1 MTAPHRTAID
11 QTLAI
16 ATERIWEE
24 ASEIGLK
31 PFATHF
37 EIVPAT
43 IIYEVG
49 SYLMPGRFSH
59 WSHGKMYHVQKMMY
73 DFGLSKIYEL
83 VVNTDPCWAFLLDSN
98 SLVQNKLVIAHVLGH
113 SDFFANNAYFA
124 TTSRRM
130 LDTVTLNADRLR
142 RYEYEHGP
150 EAVESVLDA
159 CLAIQMHVTP
169 YAVDD
174 PSTDAEAGLDDR
186 DRAPNALAGPY
197 DDLWQLDAAPP
208 SPTANP
214 RGGAGPSRGDRD
226 LLRFIAAHA
235 PSLKEWERDA
245 VQIVRGESLYFVPQ
259 MQTKIVNEGWA
270 TLSHATILHR
280 LDLEPSEYLEFAD
293 LHAGVIQPSQRQ
305 INPYHLGFSMLRE
318 LNRRYG
324 GDDVEIA
331 DEMFHL
337 RETQSDLSLV
347 RNFLDEEMV
356 EFLDLYL
363 YGPEADKIVVTEK
376 RWEPVRDRLLADLT
390 GYGIPV
396 IVAEDGDFEGR
407 RELYLRHEWTGR
419 PLDLVYGRKTIEH
432 VHRLWGRKIW
442 LETTTKDGA
451 TEILSFEP
459 KQGHASAKQS

>member
-1 MTAPHRTAID
+1 MTAPHRLAID
-11 QTLAI
+11 QALAD
-16 ATERIWEE
+16 ATERIWEQ
-24 ASEIGLK
+24 ATAIGLK

-37 EIVPAT
+37 EIVPST

-73 DFGLSKIYEL
+73 DYGLSKIYEL

-130 LDTVTLNADRLR
+130 LDTVTLNAERLR
-142 RYEYEHGP
+142 HYEFEHGQD
-150 EAVESVLDA
+150 AVESVLDA

-174 PSTDAEAGLDDR
+174 PSADAGVDQEEADR
-186 DRAPNALAGPY
+186 RARAVQGPY
-197 DDLWQLDAAPP
+197 DDLWQEDTTEQAPP
-208 SPTANP
+208 VPRNGTSPEH
-214 RGGAGPSRGDRD
+214 GDRD

-235 PSLKEWERDA
+235 PSLKDWERDA

-259 MQTKIVNEGWA
+259 MQTKITNEGWA

-280 LDLEPSEYLEFAD
+280 LDLESSEYIEFAD
-293 LHAGVIQPSQRQ
+293 LHAGVIQPSPRQ
-305 INPYHLGFSMLRE
+305 INPYHLGFGMLRE
-318 LNRRYG
+318 LNKRYG
-324 GDDVEIA
+324 GSDVELA
-331 DEMFHL
+331 DELFHL

-356 EFLDLYL
+356 ESLDLYL
-363 YGPEADKIVVTEK
+363 YAPEDDKIVVTEK
-376 RWEPVRDRLLADLT
+376 RWEPVRDRLLEDLT
-390 GYGIPV
+390 GYGVPI
-396 IVAEDGDFEGR
+396 IVAENGDFEGR

-419 PLDLVYGRKTIEH
+419 PLDLVYSRKTLEH
-432 VHRLWGRKIW
+432 IHRLWGRKIW
-442 LETTTKDGA
+442 LETTTKEGA
-451 TEILSFEP
+451 IEILSYEP
-459 KQGHASAKQS
+459 RQGHSSAKRS

>member
-1 MTAPHRTAID
+1 MTAAHRTTID
-11 QTLAI
+11 QALAD
-16 ATERIWEE
+16 ATERIWEQ

-37 EIVPAT
+37 EIVPST

-73 DFGLSKIYEL
+73 DYGLSKIYEL

-142 RYEYEHGP
+142 RYEYEHGQD
-150 EAVESVLDA
+150 AVESVLDA
-159 CLAIQMHVTP
+159 CLAIQMHVTS
-169 YAVDD
+169 YSVDD
-174 PSTDAEAGLDDR
+174 PSAGTADHRERQDGQTNSL
-186 DRAPNALAGPY
+186 PGPY
-197 DDLWQLDAAPP
+197 DDLWQYDADPEAP
-208 SPTANP
+208 STAQ
-214 RGGAGPSRGDRD
+214 RADAGPERGDRD

-235 PSLKEWERDA
+235 PSLKDWERDA

-270 TLSHATILHR
+270 TLSHATILRR

-293 LHAGVIQPSQRQ
+293 LHAGVIQPSRRQ
-305 INPYHLGFSMLRE
+305 INPYHLGFGMLRT
-318 LNRRYG
+318 LNTRYG
-324 GDDVEIA
+324 GNDVEIA
-331 DEMFHL
+331 DELYHL

-356 EFLDLYL
+356 ESLDLYL

-376 RWEPVRDRLLADLT
+376 RWEPVRDRLLQDLT
-390 GYGIPV
+390 GYGVPI

-419 PLDLVYGRKTIEH
+419 PLDLVYARKTIEH
-432 VHRLWGRKIW
+432 VHRMWGRKVW
-442 LETTTKDGA
+442 LETASQDGSA
-451 TEILSFEP
+451 EILSFEP
-459 KQGHASAKQS
+459 KQGHASAKSA

>member
-1 MTAPHRTAID
+1 MTAPHRMAID
-11 QTLAI
+11 RALAE
-16 ATERIWEE
+16 ATERIWEQ
-24 ASEIGLK
+24 ATEIGLK

-37 EIVPAT
+37 EIVPST

-73 DFGLSKIYEL
+73 DYGLSKIYEL

-142 RYEYEHGP
+142 RYEYEHGQD
-150 EAVESVLDA
+150 AVESVLDA

-174 PSTDAEAGLDDR
+174 PSARSDAQKDGQDLQAH
-186 DRAPNALAGPY
+186 ALTGPY
-197 DDLWQLDAAPP
+197 DDLWQLDAAPDGP
-208 SPTANP
+208 PTAF
-214 RGGAGPSRGDRD
+214 RDGTGPDRGDRD

-235 PSLKEWERDA
+235 PLLKDWERDA

-259 MQTKIVNEGWA
+259 MQTKIANEGWA
-270 TLSHATILHR
+270 TLSHATILRR
-280 LDLEPSEYLEFAD
+280 LDLETSEYLEFAD
-293 LHAGVIQPSQRQ
+293 LHAGVIQPSPRQ
-305 INPYHLGFSMLRE
+305 INPYHLGFGMLRE

-324 GDDVEIA
+324 GNDVEIA
-331 DEMFHL
+331 DELFHI

-347 RNFLDEEMV
+347 RNYLDEEMV
-356 EFLDLYL
+356 ESLDLYL

-376 RWEPVRDRLLADLT
+376 RWEPVRDRLLQDLT
-390 GYGIPV
+390 GYGVPI

-419 PLDLVYGRKTIEH
+419 PLDLVYGRKTLEH
-432 VHRLWGRKIW
+432 IYRLWGRKVW
-442 LETTTKDGA
+442 LETETKGGA

-459 KQGHASAKQS
+459 KQGHTSAKQA